1 MTRIGYLAFAILAR
15 WRVTVFRIRLL
26 PWDYG
31 VRNLFRRPAR
41 SALTLSALT
50 TVVLLVLVVA
60 AFIRGLE
67 ASLAVSGDPSVVLVY
82 SLNASA
88 DIENSSIPART
99 GDLLAA
105 SLEGV
110 DERFGSRFVSPELYL
125 GTRIKSGEDGPPMFG
140 IVRGVTPAAP
150 LLRRQVQLI
159 DGQWPGPGEVIVGRL
174 TPTKLGCD
182 PSRLAVGQNVNF
194 DGRAWRISG
203 VFSAGGASF
212 ESEIWVPLAEYQQAL
227 KRQDLSLVAVGL
239 APGTLP
245 SDVELFCKERVDLE
259 IQAVSETTYY
269 AALQKHYK
277 PVRILGWLVVCLVAG
292 AGIFAGLN
300 TMYGAVVGRVRE
312 LATLQAIGFR
322 RRAIAISLIQES
334 LLLAAAASLLATAAA
349 LMLVNGAAVR
359 FTMGAFALRVDGLV
373 ILVGCTTGLL
383 LGLVGAIPPAIK
395 ALRYSVLD
403 GLKAV

>member
-1 MTRIGYLAFAILAR
+1 M
-15 WRVTVFRIRLL
+15 FRFRLL

-31 VRNLFRRPAR
+31 IRNLFRRPTR
-41 SALTLSALT
+41 TALTLAALS

-67 ASLAVSGDPSVVLVY
+67 GSLAASGDPSVILVY
-82 SLNASA
+82 SINASS

-99 GDLLAA
+99 GALLSA
-105 SLEGV
+105 SLDGI
-110 DERFGSRFVSPELYL
+110 DKRFGQSFVSPELYI
-125 GTRIKSGEDGPPMFG
+125 GTRITSVADGPLMFG

-150 LLRRQVQLI
+150 MLRRQVQI
-159 DGQWPGPGEVIVGRL
+159 TEGNWPGPGEILVGRL
-174 TPTKLGCD
+174 VPTKLGCD
-182 PSRLAVGQNVNF
+182 PQLLTIGSTLHF
-194 DGRAWRISG
+194 DGRDWKVSG
-203 VFSAGGASF
+203 RFTAGGAAF
-212 ESEIWVPLAEYQQAL
+212 ESEIWVPLDDYQQAL

-239 APGTLP
+239 APGAMA

-259 IQAVSETTYY
+259 IQAVRETDYY
-269 AALQKHYK
+269 ASLQTHYR
-277 PVRILGWLVVCLVAG
+277 PVRILGWLVVSLVAG

-312 LATLQAIGFR
+312 LSTLQAIGFR

-334 LLLAAAASLLATAAA
+334 LLLSTAASLLACLIAVFI
-349 LMLVNGAAVR
+349 VNGAAVR
-359 FTMGAFALRVDGLV
+359 FTMGAFSLRVDSVV
-373 ILVGCTTGLL
+373 ILVGCGTGLL